1 MAAQSWLTYLGF
13 GSMVLVACVLCT
25 IWFTLLS
32 VRKAQQILA
41 SRLSTWQM
49 SRRDAFCG
57 FSFLITTC
65 PSPTLLGCYILV
77 ALGMHCRNR
86 LCCRFFTSLVFLSLA
101 RELNAE
107 VPFVYGLFGFMMP
120 LFGKKTTDQEVQ
132 DFCFDRLL
140 KHARIMFFKI
150 YFFCNRTCSEVQYS
164 MRSVNYRGACGLAV
178 ALR

>member
-1 MAAQSWLTYLGF
+1 MYLGL
-13 GSMVLVACVLCT
+13 GSIVLVACVLCT

-120 LFGKKTTDQEVQ
+120 LFGKKQPTRRSKTSASTGSSSTLEL
-132 DFCFDRLL
+132 CFLRFISFVTVRVP
-140 KHARIMFFKI
+140 K
-150 YFFCNRTCSEVQYS
+150 CSSQ
-164 MRSVNYRGACGLAV
+164 CV
-178 ALR
+178 A